1 MVALLARLIYF
12 LVHLQLGSS
21 NLTFPDTDK
30 GLVTMTGTVVFSL
43 EFTYNYNAY
52 ATHYAATIRALDACS
67 VSISKKIHE
76 GRGNGAQNAEID
88 GATEYQLH
96 RHGR

>member
-43 EFTYNYNAY
+43 EFTYNYNGKL
-52 ATHYAATIRALDACS
+52 I
-67 VSISKKIHE
+67 
-76 GRGNGAQNAEID
+76 
-88 GATEYQLH
+88 
-96 RHGR
+96 